1 MGELEMADFSKY
13 QRTYCPCDECPY
25 GIERRDGSGNDSEC
39 KICEFAKL
47 LNRHV
52 AMENKPLTLDELRKI
67 CKERAPVWIAEKG
80 NPNYGGYWQYAYDS
94 SSGTMAFFTFGNE
107 VEELYDT
114 KNYGK
119 TWLAYASKPK
129 GEQD

>member
-1 MGELEMADFSKY
+1 MEISKIIKALKMCCDAGVEQTPELL
-13 QRTYCPCDECPY
+13 
-25 GIERRDGSGNDSEC
+25 
-39 KICEFAKL
+39 CEAANALEKL
-47 LNRHV
+47 NCAV
-52 AMENKPLTLDELRKI
+52 PKNKPLTLDELRKI

-119 TWLAYASKPK
+119 TRLAYASKPK